1 MSGTPSELEI
11 FFTNNAI
18 LRNNMPT
25 ISADPPIQFRRADLQ
40 DLPAIVRLL
49 ANDPLGSR
57 RESYTSPLSAAYL
70 EAFAEID
77 RDPHNELVVAEH
89 AGEVIGVLQLTYIRY
104 LTFQGGRRAQI
115 EGVRVDQ
122 RYRGQG
128 IGRML
133 FQWAIERAR
142 QEGCHL
148 VQLTTNKERP
158 EALEFYLQFG
168 FTNTHEGLKLYL

>member
-1 MSGTPSELEI
+1 MSS
-11 FFTNNAI
+11 
-18 LRNNMPT
+18 PT
-25 ISADPPIQFRRADLQ
+25 AEPQIHFRCATRQ

-49 ANDPLGSR
+49 ADDPLGSR
-57 RESYTSPLSAAYL
+57 RESYSSPLPSAYS
-70 EAFAEID
+70 EAFDEID
-77 RDPHNELVVAEH
+77 SDPKNELVVAELT
-89 AGEVIGVLQLTYIRY
+89 GEVIGVLQLTFIRY

-115 EGVRVDQ
+115 EGVRIDL

-128 IGRML
+128 LGRTM

-142 QEGCHL
+142 QKGCHL

-158 EALEFYLQFG
+158 EALEFYLQLG

>member
-1 MSGTPSELEI
+1 MNMQSPSG
-11 FFTNNAI
+11 
-18 LRNNMPT
+18 
-25 ISADPPIQFRRADLQ
+25 DHPIQIRRAARQ

-49 ANDPLGSR
+49 ADDPLGNL
-57 RESYTSPLSAAYL
+57 RESYTSPLPAAYL

-89 AGEVIGVLQLTYIRY
+89 AGEVVGVLQLTFIRY

-115 EGVRVDQ
+115 EGVRISKS
-122 RYRGQG
+122 YRGQG
-128 IGRML
+128 IGRRM
-133 FQWAIERAR
+133 FEWAIERAR

-158 EALEFYLQFG
+158 EALEFYLQLG
-168 FTNTHEGLKLYL
+168 FTNSHEGLKLYLE